1 MVVFIVRKLSPQK
14 IVCHNYYC
22 RGSDEEEWLLNETK
36 EMSTTQ
42 KHEDGLLLDDVDD
55 DLEG

>member
-1 MVVFIVRKLSPQK
+1 MAP
-14 IVCHNYYC
+14 NYYC